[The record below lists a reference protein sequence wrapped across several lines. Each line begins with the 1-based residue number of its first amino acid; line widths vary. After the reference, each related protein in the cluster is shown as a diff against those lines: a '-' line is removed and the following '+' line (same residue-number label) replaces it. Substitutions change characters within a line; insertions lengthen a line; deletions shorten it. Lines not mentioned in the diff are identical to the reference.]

1 MAESQ
6 APSMLGEDLY
16 DRDTRPWSPIIHVA
30 RLTPLQDPSQ
40 LSQAL
45 KQRACSDKPFRF
57 TTSDESQYPDSCDPC
72 HDAASFLD
80 RGASPRRAV
89 HANHVKP
96 TLPKHHSA
104 PTSTDLT
111 KKPRA
116 ISKMHSFNMMDA
128 PGDTQ
133 PDSQM
138 LKTWTSG
145 IYSTTDVNDV
155 AHPKS
160 LFVEH
165 DEDIDEESPSDE
177 MDIVASSQGQ
187 RGPAPTSPTVPDA
200 DEVGDSAQN
209 SLAPTS
215 PLKFQTP
222 ALVGRTRGNSGNML
236 SSAARTNT
244 TPGTVGSTNF
254 FFPSLSHGGEGL
266 AQHISLTQ
274 AFNNTQAPTS
284 PALGG
289 GATDDIV
296 FSRPSPNFTHIRH
309 SSPIPAYSSPIK
321 ATQPETP
328 KSDPVIR
335 SSSQPRTEYVT
346 MKESQERRKLSLGD
360 EHGSLV
366 EQDSWQELSRVVRA
380 KKAKEYAHRQAARSL
395 SSVSVPTPVL
405 SRSTKKRIMNPDD
418 SSPGRSKTPQAETNG
433 GVNDYDV
440 TMEEQSQHMGVN
452 ENSAEDAC
460 SLDVPVTKRIAGRR
474 NSVDSNVQVPKTS
487 SHPHRTP
494 SCPLSRN
501 SSQPLLLQREHQLQ
515 ETRLLHNLN
524 RSFQPH
530 SSRESIAVMDSQPDV
545 DFDSIPQPKSIR
557 FPSSPSVIQYS
568 INQTTMGSRTGY
580 TSQIISSSMPP
591 MPPKPSSPEEDTTPE
606 GEERVPSSPPLL
618 PPDDAEAGD
627 DNIEYDEHTYDE
639 YTEVSGQRNSL
650 SPTFDDDVAMD
661 EDEDLPV
668 VKEHADENDGT
679 NSDKE
684 ELDLVKPGKTNVQ
697 TDQVAEASEQNERSN
712 TRSSN
717 QFQRD
722 ATGRQ
727 PRPPC
732 MQRQDTIPETDA
744 LDETQPSF
752 FPTKNSEEITE
763 DATATGDHTNS
774 VDLSQI
780 AREKPD
786 ESPPNLQVP
795 ISSKDAGSEAIPDS
809 RRIRSVDDMYNL
821 PDTQHSLNEEDVEM
835 PRLSGSEDEGD
846 VFMPRSS
853 PAKPSVKRRRVMY
866 TAKRKAFRDSTR
878 TATDTESLSD
888 PPSSSQL
895 DQVQP
900 AMEDNQPAVS
910 AGECEDDGAHTAA
923 GTEEHADVPF
933 IRTTSLKS
941 RVLPKPSK
949 PRNQR
954 QGALKPV
961 SRELLRSVSS
971 PAASPTR
978 PKEPGNARKKS
989 PITPTKSREAVAEPP
1004 TDVDMVDAGSEPV
1017 MPPSS
1022 LAQPC
1027 NIKVTVEIP
1036 SQRSATPPE
1045 IIVPNRVFA
1054 SWPGSHY
1061 YPATCVGRPTARQ
1074 LQIRF
1079 DDGNTTFI
1087 DTAHVRALDLRTGDH
1102 VKVDEPGMKKN
1113 TYIVVGFKDRRDD
1126 LGGEEF
1132 PMTDQRGHATV
1143 VLEERPRE
1151 SLPQAKALQSAEHI
1165 LVPMGSVYLTSSLWK
1180 RLRDRSFTS
1189 TFVVSPA
1196 KSASHIGTPIAD
1208 PLTTPSFSRRGTAVP
1223 SFLRDATTR
1232 AASVASTARSSSG
1245 VFTNMA
1251 FVLTSTT
1258 ADVDKDAIARLI
1270 KSNNG
1275 QVLEHGFHE
1284 LFDFESEEAPT
1295 SSQNRRRS
1303 TSTCDGSNEL
1313 VLKDAYKDL
1322 GFVALISDAHSRS
1335 TKYIQA
1341 LALNVPCLHV
1351 RWIHDSLNASH
1362 AAPFTRYLLPAG
1374 VSKFLDPNGVIR
1386 SRTMAPY
1393 DPAGEDTTFARTI
1406 QGRDLLLRNQNVL
1419 LITGKSK
1426 KEIEKR
1432 QPFFFLSHALGSAN
1446 VGRCADMAA
1455 ASDMLSDGKW
1465 DWVYVDNGERGVME
1479 AAAALF
1485 GTEKPAAVGGKT
1497 KKGGKKRKRDG
1508 EGDVPEELIIKGD
1521 IGGRTVKITCAEFV
1535 IQSLILGALI
1545 EE

>member
-1 MAESQ
+1 
-6 APSMLGEDLY
+6 
-16 DRDTRPWSPIIHVA
+16 
-30 RLTPLQDPSQ
+30 
-40 LSQAL
+40 
-45 KQRACSDKPFRF
+45 
-57 TTSDESQYPDSCDPC
+57 
-72 HDAASFLD
+72 
-80 RGASPRRAV
+80 
-89 HANHVKP
+89 
-96 TLPKHHSA
+96 
-104 PTSTDLT
+104 
-111 KKPRA
+111 
-116 ISKMHSFNMMDA
+116 MDA

-145 IYSTTDVNDV
+145 IYSTTEATDV

-165 DEDIDEESPSDE
+165 DEDTGGDSPSDE

-187 RGPAPTSPTVPDA
+187 RIPAPTSPTMLDA

-222 ALVGRTRGNSGNML
+222 ALAGRTRGNSGNML

-284 PALGG
+284 PAVGG

-321 ATQPETP
+321 PTQPETP
-328 KSDPVIR
+328 KSDPVVR

-395 SSVSVPTPVL
+395 SSVSAPTPVW
-405 SRSTKKRIMNPDD
+405 SRSARKRTVNPDD
-418 SSPGRSKTPQAETNG
+418 SSPEKSKTPQAEIHG
-433 GVNDYDV
+433 GLCDYDV
-440 TMEEQSQHMGVN
+440 TMDGQSQPMKVNGVN
-452 ENSAEDAC
+452 ENNVED
-460 SLDVPVTKRIAGRR
+460 SVSPDVPATIRPARRR
-474 NSVDSNVQVPKTS
+474 NSVDNNVQVPKTS
-487 SHPHRTP
+487 SHPYRTP

-515 ETRLLHNLN
+515 ETGLLHHLN

-530 SSRESIAVMDSQPDV
+530 SSSRESIAVMDSQPDI
-545 DFDSIPQPKSIR
+545 DFDSIPQPKSLR

-580 TSQIISSSMPP
+580 TSQIVSSSMPP
-591 MPPKPSSPEEDTTPE
+591 MPPKPSSPEEEAIPE

-618 PPDDAEAGD
+618 PPDGAEAGD

-639 YTEVSGQRNSL
+639 YAEVVGGPRNSL

-661 EDEDLPV
+661 EDDDLPV
-668 VKEHADENDGT
+668 VKENADENDGT
-679 NSDKE
+679 HSDKGE
-684 ELDLVKPGKTNVQ
+684 PDLVKPGKINVQ
-697 TDQVAEASEQNERSN
+697 ANQGTEVPAENERGN
-712 TRSSN
+712 TRSTN
-717 QFQRD
+717 QLQRD
-722 ATGRQ
+722 ATVKQLGP
-727 PRPPC
+727 PR

-752 FPTKNSEEITE
+752 FPAKNFEETAE
-763 DATATGDHTNS
+763 DATAMGDHANS

-780 AREKPD
+780 LREERD
-786 ESPPNLQVP
+786 GSPPNLRVP
-795 ISSKDAGSEAIPDS
+795 ISSKDTGSEAIPDS
-809 RRIRSVDDMYNL
+809 RRIRSIDDIYNL

-846 VFMPRSS
+846 VFMRHSS
-853 PAKPSVKRRRVMY
+853 PAKPSAKRRKVTY
-866 TAKRKAFRDSTR
+866 IAKRKAFRDSARAT
-878 TATDTESLSD
+878 TDTESLSD
-888 PPSSSQL
+888 PPSSSHL

-900 AMEDNQPAVS
+900 VMEDNQPIVS
-910 AGECEDDGAHTAA
+910 VERGAEGAYTVADAGE
-923 GTEEHADVPF
+923 DVEVPY

-941 RVLPKPSK
+941 KVLPKPSK

-961 SRELLRSVSS
+961 SRELLRSMSS
-971 PAASPTR
+971 PATSPTR
-978 PKEPGNARKKS
+978 PKVSTNTRIGT
-989 PITPTKSREAVAEPP
+989 PITPTKPREAVAEQS
-1004 TDVDMVDAGSEPV
+1004 TDIDMVDAGSQPAVPV
-1017 MPPSS
+1017 SS
-1022 LAQPC
+1022 VAQPC
-1027 NIKVTVEIP
+1027 NIEVTVENP

-1045 IIVPNRVFA
+1045 IIMPNRVFA

-1113 TYIVVGFKDRRDD
+1113 TYLVVGFKDRIDD

-1132 PMTDQRGHATV
+1132 PTTDQRGHATV
-1143 VLEERPRE
+1143 VLEERLRE
-1151 SLPQAKALQSAEHI
+1151 SLPQAKALQQPEHI
-1165 LVPMGSVYLTSSLWK
+1165 SVPMGSVYLTASLWK

-1189 TFVVSPA
+1189 TFIVSPA
-1196 KSASHIGTPIAD
+1196 KSASNIGTPIAD

-1232 AASVASTARSSSG
+1232 AASVASTTRSSCG

-1258 ADVDKDAIARLI
+1258 ADVDKEAVARLI

-1275 QVLEHGFHE
+1275 LVLEHGFHE

-1362 AAPFTRYLLPAG
+1362 AAPFTR
-1374 VSKFLDPNGVIR
+1374 
-1386 SRTMAPY
+1386 
-1393 DPAGEDTTFARTI
+1393 
-1406 QGRDLLLRNQNVL
+1406 
-1419 LITGKSK
+1419 
-1426 KEIEKR
+1426 
-1432 QPFFFLSHALGSAN
+1432 
-1446 VGRCADMAA
+1446 
-1455 ASDMLSDGKW
+1455 
-1465 DWVYVDNGERGVME
+1465 
-1479 AAAALF
+1479 
-1485 GTEKPAAVGGKT
+1485 
-1497 KKGGKKRKRDG
+1497 
-1508 EGDVPEELIIKGD
+1508 
-1521 IGGRTVKITCAEFV
+1521 
-1535 IQSLILGALI
+1535 
-1545 EE
+1545 